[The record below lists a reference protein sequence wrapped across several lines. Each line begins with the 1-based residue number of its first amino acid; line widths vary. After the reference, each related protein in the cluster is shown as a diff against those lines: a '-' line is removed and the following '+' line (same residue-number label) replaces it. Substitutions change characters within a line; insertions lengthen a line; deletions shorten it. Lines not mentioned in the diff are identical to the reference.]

1 VHKAKG
7 TLTEL
12 LDKPENLLF
21 KMEADEMLRLQHPKA
36 IQDN

>member
-1 VHKAKG
+1 MHKAKG

-21 KMEADEMLRLQHPKA
+21 KMQADEMLRLQNPKD
-36 IQDN
+36 INDK